1 MQSFLRD
8 ADSRQGENGRIRLWV
23 SEIRELAYDAE
34 DVVEYFALRI
44 GWRRRVGFSNTIKR
58 SAFILNEGWELCKTK
73 WKIQRIM
80 TRITDLTRQ
89 LQMYGVK
96 ELRDGVETSVS
107 CQTRR
112 ELRRS
117 YPHIVED
124 NIIGLR
130 DEIEQLVSVL
140 VNEQTPNHKL
150 VSICGM
156 GGLGKTTL
164 AKKVYHHDRV
174 RSRFDH
180 MAWVYVSQQCQRK
193 KVWEDIFSGVISSN
207 DRVSQLSDAHLAA
220 KLFNLLR
227 EKRCLVILDD
237 IWSTE
242 AWDSLKPAFPLTD
255 DARSKILLTSRNK
268 EVASYADRR
277 CYLLELECL
286 KEEDSWKLFR
296 KTVFPD
302 PSGNYTDQ
310 KVDTKMEELGKDMVK
325 RCAGLPLAIVVLG
338 GILSTKCSLNE
349 WQMVLENVKPY
360 LNRGI
365 VSSKQGEDGGETM
378 EDVAEGYL
386 IELAE
391 RCMIQVRERDAATSK
406 IKTFQMHDLM
416 RDLCLSKPKQEN
428 FVCIVDQSN
437 ACSLSMI
444 QKVPRVST
452 HDSFQIQRISS
463 PNLRSL
469 SFFNEFH
476 PKEVFGKYVPWTML
490 NFLENHFKLLGVL
503 NFAIVSRQLKVPAN
517 LGFKSCLVSSGTECY
532 MEQLVHLYLPRE
544 CRVETK
550 LKLGTLR
557 NLQTLVNFNTQ
568 SCYLG
573 DLISMKNIRV
583 LEVHGPFEIE
593 DFNREDLDK
602 NPPIIHGKYL
612 HSLSIWSAERID
624 PMHLAHLLSSCVSIC
639 KLSLNAEIG
648 RLPERR
654 YLSPNLAY
662 VQLRRCKLE
671 EDPMAT
677 LEKLPNLRTLEVE
690 NKAFIGKEML
700 CSAQGFPQLYSL
712 SFWGLYSLE
721 VLKVDDEAMT
731 SLRRL
736 QIESYQKL
744 KMQLPDRLKML
755 L

>member
-164 AKKVYHHDRV
+164 AKK
-174 RSRFDH
+174 
-180 MAWVYVSQQCQRK
+180 
-193 KVWEDIFSGVISSN
+193 
-207 DRVSQLSDAHLAA
+207 
-220 KLFNLLR
+220 
-227 EKRCLVILDD
+227 
-237 IWSTE
+237 
-242 AWDSLKPAFPLTD
+242 
-255 DARSKILLTSRNK
+255 
-268 EVASYADRR
+268 
-277 CYLLELECL
+277 
-286 KEEDSWKLFR
+286 EEDSWKLFR

-360 LNRGI
+360 LNRGKGLRIEDVLALSYDDLTSYLRPCFLYLSHFPEDYEVHADRLIQLWVAEGI

-476 PKEVFGKYVPWTML
+476 PKEGSCR
-490 NFLENHFKLLGVL
+490 LEFEV
-503 NFAIVSRQLKVPAN
+503 AIVSRQLKVPAN